1 MVFDGIVTKAI
12 TTEISQLTGAR
23 VDKVFE
29 PNKNTIILGI
39 YQNGINYALNICID
53 AQYCRINLTTHQKPN
68 PQVAP
73 NFCMLLRKNL
83 IGLKLK
89 NIITFDLER
98 LIILEFEGF
107 DELDDIISKKL
118 VIELMGKHSNIILLD
133 DTNIIIDSLRHIKE
147 LDENYRDILPHT
159 KYTLPT
165 SDKLSFL
172 EIKNF
177 EDFKAH
183 LNSSISKNNNT
194 QSMNLSDLKPNDLP
208 VNISNTFNG
217 ISKNFINAIIKK
229 LEIKE
234 TTDKELKKIF
244 DYINKI
250 IANIGTNSL
259 SFEQIK
265 NSDNIVKDYFLIPE
279 EKSDEPFKLN
289 FFIDD
294 FYFYKE
300 SNEQFKNY
308 RNTLLKLILDTLKKY
323 KKRLYN
329 IDEKLKECDNM
340 DKYRLYG
347 ELITSNLYRIPNKNV
362 EEIELENYYDNN
374 SKIAIKLDKRFSP
387 SINAKRFFKKYSKLK
402 NALIIVSEQKTETLK
417 ELDYIESVIYELEN
431 CSTIDD
437 IASIYEEISENE
449 VFKEKTSLKTNNKKS
464 KLKKSKLTKNK
475 NVSFNPIKY
484 TVDGYTVFVGRNNKE
499 NDYLTLKF
507 ANKNDIWF
515 HTKDFHGSH
524 TILKLDNNLPYPSN
538 DILVKVAELAAKH
551 SKARNSSNVPVDYC
565 EIKFVKKPSGSKP
578 GMVIYTNNKT
588 INVNP

>member
-1 MVFDGIVTKAI
+1 MAFDGIVTKAI

-73 NFCMLLRKNL
+73 NFCMSLRKNL

-374 SKIAIKLDKRFSP
+374 SKITIKLDKRFSP

-565 EIKFVKKPSGSKP
+565 EVKFVKKPSGSKP

-588 INVNP
+588 LNVTP